1 MKQSDL
7 FDESRK
13 VDGEESYTTK
23 VSAPLYQPSGKCPH
37 VLELLDPSKV
47 RRLIN
52 EINNSNVT
60 DQEKVFLI
68 EAAKRHNVFNYSKIA
83 DYYAHAKPEMQL
95 LMERSALIIID
106 FKKAI
111 EFGYVKLTQEVF
123 NQYLE
128 DTKDG
133 K

>member
-1 MKQSDL
+1 MKQNDL
-7 FDESRK
+7 FGDDPK
-13 VDGEESYTTK
+13 AGGEEVYTGK
-23 VSAPLYQPSGKCPH
+23 VSAPLYQPSGKPPH
-37 VLELLDPSKV
+37 ILELFDPTKV

-52 EINNSNVT
+52 EIKNSNVT
-60 DQEKVFLI
+60 NDEKLFLI

-106 FKKAI
+106 FEKAI
-111 EFGYVKLTQEVF
+111 QFGYVKLSQEVF